1 VVSRGLKEAASPP
14 LISWR
19 AAQGTGPSLRSQGCC
34 ASRWRA
40 TACGRPFLTG
50 LTDGSLPHG
59 TFAFY
64 VVQDALYLRQY
75 AQALAAVASR
85 APDAAGTE
93 MFARH
98 AADAVAVE
106 KALHESLLADLGID
120 PASASAAEP
129 APTNLAYTS
138 YLLAAI
144 YGGSYADGIGA
155 VLPCYWIYWEVGKE
169 LQRHGSPDPRCQR
182 WIDTYGGEEFAEAVR
197 AVLAV
202 ADELGPVRAPRE
214 REGVHQPALPGN
226 QPLRMDVLGHGVPET
241 DLAHLTSPE
250 QYTSRSADRRIAQV
264 HQRARMTG
272 SVRNHCAA
280 PKRHRRAER
289 RISVASRQPRL
300 ITERSHES
308 MPSRRPIAEYLIW
321 LGPLVLALDEY
332 RSLISERPRLRPR
345 CC

>member
-1 VVSRGLKEAASPP
+1 MSSRFTSEL
-14 LISWR
+14 W
-19 AAQGTGPSLRSQGCC
+19 QGIGDIYRGILVH
-34 ASRWRA
+34 
-40 TACGRPFLTG
+40 PFLTG

-106 KALHESLLADLGID
+106 RALHESLLADLGID
-120 PASASAAEP
+120 PTAASAAKP

-169 LQRHGSPDPRCQR
+169 LQRRGSPDPRYQR
-182 WIDTYGGEEFAEAVR
+182 WIDTYGGEEFGAAVR

-202 ADELGPVRAPRE
+202 TDELGPVLAPRE
-214 REGVHQPALPGN
+214 RERVHQHF
-226 QPLRMDVLGHGVPET
+226 RV
-241 DLAHLTSPE
+241 
-250 QYTSRSADRRIAQV
+250 TSRYEWMFWDMGYRKQ
-264 HQRARMTG
+264 TW
-272 SVRNHCAA
+272 
-280 PKRHRRAER
+280 
-289 RISVASRQPRL
+289 
-300 ITERSHES
+300 
-308 MPSRRPIAEYLIW
+308 PI
-321 LGPLVLALDEY
+321 
-332 RSLISERPRLRPR
+332 
-345 CC
+345 

>member
-1 VVSRGLKEAASPP
+1 MNGRFTSELWQGIGDIYRGILVH
-14 LISWR
+14 
-19 AAQGTGPSLRSQGCC
+19 
-34 ASRWRA
+34 
-40 TACGRPFLTG
+40 PFLTG

-106 KALHESLLADLGID
+106 QALHESLLADLGID
-120 PASASAAEP
+120 RAAASAAKP

-169 LQRHGSPDPRCQR
+169 LQRRGSPDPRYQR
-182 WIDTYGGEEFAEAVR
+182 WIDTYGGEEFGAAVR

-202 ADELGPVRAPRE
+202 TDELGPVLAPRE
-214 REGVHQPALPGN
+214 RKRVHQHF
-226 QPLRMDVLGHGVPET
+226 RV
-241 DLAHLTSPE
+241 
-250 QYTSRSADRRIAQV
+250 TSRYEWMFWDMGYRKQ
-264 HQRARMTG
+264 TW
-272 SVRNHCAA
+272 
-280 PKRHRRAER
+280 
-289 RISVASRQPRL
+289 
-300 ITERSHES
+300 
-308 MPSRRPIAEYLIW
+308 PI
-321 LGPLVLALDEY
+321 
-332 RSLISERPRLRPR
+332 
-345 CC
+345 

>member
-1 VVSRGLKEAASPP
+1 MNGRFTSELWQGIGDIYRGILVH
-14 LISWR
+14 
-19 AAQGTGPSLRSQGCC
+19 
-34 ASRWRA
+34 
-40 TACGRPFLTG
+40 PFLTG

-106 KALHESLLADLGID
+106 QALHESLLTDLGID
-120 PASASAAEP
+120 PAAASAAKP

-144 YGGSYADGIGA
+144 YGGSYADGVGA

-169 LQRHGSPDPRCQR
+169 LQRRGSPDPRYQR
-182 WIDTYGGEEFAEAVR
+182 WIDTYGGEEFGAAVR

-202 ADELGPVRAPRE
+202 TDELGPVLAPRE
-214 REGVHQPALPGN
+214 RERVHQHF
-226 QPLRMDVLGHGVPET
+226 RV
-241 DLAHLTSPE
+241 
-250 QYTSRSADRRIAQV
+250 TSRYEWMFWDMGYRKQ
-264 HQRARMTG
+264 TW
-272 SVRNHCAA
+272 
-280 PKRHRRAER
+280 
-289 RISVASRQPRL
+289 
-300 ITERSHES
+300 
-308 MPSRRPIAEYLIW
+308 PI
-321 LGPLVLALDEY
+321 
-332 RSLISERPRLRPR
+332 
-345 CC
+345 